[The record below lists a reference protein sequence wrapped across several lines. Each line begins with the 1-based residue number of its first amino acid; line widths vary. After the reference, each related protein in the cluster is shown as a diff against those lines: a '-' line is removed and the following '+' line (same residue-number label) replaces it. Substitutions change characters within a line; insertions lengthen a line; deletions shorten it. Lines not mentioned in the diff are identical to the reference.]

1 MRTLLIICVGIV
13 ALIVGGLGIADLLN
27 NKPQTT
33 VIREVVKEKDE
44 YVAVWITTKTFEKGD
59 EITSD
64 GLVKQQLPLN
74 EALSLGIR
82 EDTTIKFSSS
92 VLLNRGLDKGEIVLP
107 DYLVAPEQPG
117 YIDLLVSEGMTLYP
131 LKVSSRNLINDYIR
145 PGTLIDILTVSSPN
159 ENLAENIDKPK
170 GFRGVEASMLL
181 KRIKVLNVGSSGE
194 GSDGSENSYVSAQ
207 APSEEDGMIT
217 VVIEVDP
224 NELARLALAQRTMHI
239 EIYRSQ
245 TYTRSESAEVRNVID
260 NYTGI
265 EELRGNVKNRSGAL

>member
-13 ALIVGGLGIADLLN
+13 ALIVGGLGVADLLN

-33 VIREVVKEKDE
+33 VIREVVNEKDE
-44 YVAVWITTKTFEKGD
+44 YVAVWITTKIFEKGD

-64 GLVKQQLPLN
+64 GLAKQQLPLN

-107 DYLVAPEQPG
+107 DYLVSPEQPG

-145 PGTLIDILTVSSPN
+145 PGTLIDILAVSSPN
-159 ENLAENIDKPK
+159 ENLAGNIDKPE

-181 KRIKVLNVGSSGE
+181 KRIKVLNVGSSV
-194 GSDGSENSYVSAQ
+194 DGSENSYVRAQ

-265 EELRGNVKNRSGAL
+265 EELRGNVRNPSEAL